1 MRDENAK
8 MTSGV
13 AATTSRAVSGI
24 PLSLTATCEP
34 QDDKILSLHVPEP
47 TKFFKGCSE
56 INVGASFVHLGYRRC
71 PADRGAGDRLESLRL
86 ELNRVALAIDHRRD
100 QVVSDHPQVCRHQF
114 VGVHVAPLRPQRA
127 FRG

>member
-1 MRDENAK
+1 MEVVVFSNCCTMRDENAK

-47 TKFFKGCSE
+47 TKFFKECSL
-56 INVGASFVHLGYRRC
+56 AL
-71 PADRGAGDRLESLRL
+71 LR
-86 ELNRVALAIDHRRD
+86 
-100 QVVSDHPQVCRHQF
+100 
-114 VGVHVAPLRPQRA
+114 
-127 FRG
+127 